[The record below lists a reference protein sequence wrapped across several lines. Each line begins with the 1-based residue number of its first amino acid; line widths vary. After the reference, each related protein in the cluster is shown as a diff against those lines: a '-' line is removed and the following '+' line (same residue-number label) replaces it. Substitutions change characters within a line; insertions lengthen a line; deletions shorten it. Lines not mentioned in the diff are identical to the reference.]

1 MGAAAAGCS
10 ERGNDF
16 PTTWTLGVCVCVCVS
31 GVGNKITCGRLD
43 ALTGSLGGGQVL
55 AHCFLVLLGPPSI
68 SVASLL
74 GEEEPG
80 KLILAEVLERRGLG
94 GSAGVDAADVSCLP
108 APPPP

>member
-1 MGAAAAGCS
+1 MAANIPKALGAG
-10 ERGNDF
+10 
-16 PTTWTLGVCVCVCVS
+16 PVS
-31 GVGNKITCGRLD
+31 GVDGSP

-80 KLILAEVLERRGLG
+80 KFILAEVLERRGLG

-108 APPPP
+108 APPPA